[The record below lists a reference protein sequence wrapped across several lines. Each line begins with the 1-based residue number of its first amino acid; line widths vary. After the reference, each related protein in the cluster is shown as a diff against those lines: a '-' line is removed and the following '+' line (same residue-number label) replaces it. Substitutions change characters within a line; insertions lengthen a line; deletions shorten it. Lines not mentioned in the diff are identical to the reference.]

1 MDLNC
6 ENSIDPLD
14 LEAFA
19 SGEPAP
25 TPGAADHIRSCPAC
39 QSRVEAF
46 RQMDLWLADLPAED
60 AGPELGFR
68 VERLRAFS
76 RAEKRSLRIWWP
88 PAALFLGLLS
98 ASAALLSVPMLSG
111 PEQAGLL
118 SALPAALGLEW
129 KTLLGFPG
137 SIGRALPGSVS
148 AISDLLALQRGYA
161 ALSILLL
168 LPAGFSIAR
177 LWMRRAATR

>member
-1 MDLNC
+1 MD
-6 ENSIDPLD
+6 
-14 LEAFA
+14 
-19 SGEPAP
+19 
-25 TPGAADHIRSCPAC
+25 R
-39 QSRVEAF
+39 
-46 RQMDLWLADLPAED
+46 WLAELPAED
-60 AGPELGFR
+60 VGPDLVFR
-68 VERLRAFS
+68 VERLRGFS
-76 RAEKRSLRIWWP
+76 GAEKRSLRLWWA
-88 PAALFLGLLS
+88 PAAVFLGLLL
-98 ASAALLSVPMLSG
+98 ASAAFLSVPMLTG

-148 AISDLLALQRGYA
+148 AISDLLALERGYA

-177 LWMRRAATR
+177 LWMRRAAAR